1 MKRWIVDQ
9 SAPAGFVS
17 LFATGALIVL
27 VGVFLM
33 ILLVVGSFCFQQYK
47 NVRKFI
53 ESRRA
58 ISVVEGDKNG

>member
-1 MKRWIVDQ
+1 MDQ

-33 ILLVVGSFCFQQYK
+33 LLLVVGSFCFQQYK

>member
-1 MKRWIVDQ
+1 VDQ

-33 ILLVVGSFCFQQYK
+33 LLLVVGSFCFQQYK